1 MKKLLLSVLLLFI
14 VCNCCYAADK
24 CIVLIPKNEK
34 LENIG
39 IFTKSTGSDNC
50 TIFLTT
56 HDNYGA
62 RKDYRKENKNNITN
76 LSYQYSNVKSAQF
89 CIKPAVYVHKK

>member
-1 MKKLLLSVLLLFI
+1 MKKLLLSVLLLFV
-14 VCNCCYAADK
+14 VCNVGYTADK
-24 CIVLIPKNEK
+24 CTILIPKNEK
-34 LENIG
+34 LKNIG
-39 IFTKSTGSDNC
+39 IFTKSTGSDTC

-56 HDNYGA
+56 QDNYGA
-62 RKDYRKENKNNITN
+62 SKDYRKENKNNITN